1 MKGFSQVEGSNFD
14 QIFSLVMHFETVQ
27 LMLGLAALKDWYIFG
42 LYIKSTYL
50 YGELDKEI
58 YMKQPEGFKIPR
70 QGNKVLHLWCI
81 LYRLKQAG
89 LAWWWTLN
97 ESMRELGF
105 KHLKSDT
112 RIFLFK
118 RKGFQIVVAIMYV
131 DNALFYDPNKA
142 IVDEVKYAE
151 NSFNNIV
158 CWGMSQVE

>member
-1 MKGFSQVEGSNFD
+1 
-14 QIFSLVMHFETVQ
+14 
-27 LMLGLAALKDWYIFG
+27 
-42 LYIKSTYL
+42 
-50 YGELDKEI
+50 
-58 YMKQPEGFKIPR
+58 
-70 QGNKVLHLWCI
+70 
-81 LYRLKQAG
+81 
-89 LAWWWTLN
+89 
-97 ESMRELGF
+97 MRELGF

-158 CWGMSQVE
+158 C